1 MLNELS
7 VFIEV
12 VQAGSISAAAR
23 NLNTSIAKI
32 SRQLSVLENYFET
45 PLLQRTS
52 RGIVLLPEGE
62 VIFERALNPI
72 SELKQLKSRSKLDS
86 SRFKLIAPNNLLY
99 SRLFESIVTLVETP
113 QFNLDIKANN
123 ANVRLSQESFDLALR
138 VGEQKDSSYYQ
149 KKLGSIL
156 VQPVYKVGEK
166 KNRLI
171 IPFRSHQSGAIDEQL
186 TSQFEEL
193 CYIDDI
199 SVVRRLVESGAG
211 VGMLPMTEIQQLC
224 ITHEFAYFEHS
235 SPLFER
241 PLYALWH
248 GNSIPSGK
256 CKLVINTILATIGQ
270 LPEFQGRSIPLP
282 TSLQ

>member
-12 VQAGSISAAAR
+12 IQAGSISAAAR
-23 NLNTSIAKI
+23 NLNSSVSKI
-32 SRQLSVLENYFET
+32 SRQLSVLESHFET
-45 PLLQRTS
+45 PLLQRTA
-52 RGIVLLPEGE
+52 RGIILLPEGE
-62 VIFERALNPI
+62 VIYERALNPM

-99 SRLFESIVTLVETP
+99 SRLFESIFTLVETP
-113 QFNLDIKANN
+113 RFNLDIKANN

-138 VGEQKDSSYYQ
+138 IGEQRDSSYYQ

-156 VQPVYKVGEK
+156 VKLVYKVGIK
-166 KNRLI
+166 KSRLI
-171 IPFRSHQSGAIDEQL
+171 IPFRSHQAWSIDEQL
-186 TSQFEEL
+186 SSQFKEL

-211 VGMLPMTEIQQLC
+211 VGMLPMTEIQQLS
-224 ITHEFAYFEHS
+224 IADEFAYFEDS

-248 GNSIPSGK
+248 GKAVPSSK
-256 CKLVINTILATIGQ
+256 CEFVINTILETVGQ
-270 LPEFQGRSIPLP
+270 LPEFQGRSIPL
-282 TSLQ
+282 